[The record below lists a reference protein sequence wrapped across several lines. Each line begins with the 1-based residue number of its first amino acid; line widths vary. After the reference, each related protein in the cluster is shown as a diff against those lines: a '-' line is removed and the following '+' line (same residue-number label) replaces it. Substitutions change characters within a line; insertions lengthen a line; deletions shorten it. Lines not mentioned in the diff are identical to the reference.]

1 MKKTI
6 NIHCD
11 VDASGRLRYRLTKQ
25 KGRLSL
31 DEITEAMSEYEIG
44 WYAVII
50 HCTDDGYQG
59 FMDGRMRAT
68 PSNSIPPTS
77 SWRML
82 NDYQRA

>member
-11 VDASGRLRYRLTKQ
+11 VDASGRLFYRLTKQ

-59 FMDGRMRAT
+59 FMDGEKEGDAVELY
-68 PSNSIPPTS
+68 PADEF
-77 SWRML
+77 L
-82 NDYQRA
+82 EDA